1 MIPVYII
8 RWCN

>member
-1 MIPVYII
+1 MVPVYII